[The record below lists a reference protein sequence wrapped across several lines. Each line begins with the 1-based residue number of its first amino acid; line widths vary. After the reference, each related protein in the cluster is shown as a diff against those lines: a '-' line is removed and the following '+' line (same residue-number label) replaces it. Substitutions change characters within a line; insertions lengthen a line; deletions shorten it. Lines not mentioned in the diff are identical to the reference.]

1 MTTSSTHPHG
11 RSPEELQR
19 EVKHER
25 ARVEDTI
32 QALQEKMSVG
42 NIVDQVLDTVRTH
55 GGDVGRNF
63 GRQVKDNPLPLLLTG
78 VGIAWLMSSDG
89 RGARDR
95 SYDDDYD
102 RDDDYGYDSGD
113 EGEALGY
120 QSNSTYGAPPVSSY
134 RTATP
139 GTPGVSVSQTASA
152 QDSGASVGQTEASM
166 HDKVRAEAENVAS
179 STRGRIDQAKAATQ
193 SGLNRAKDAANI
205 GLDQTRTSISS
216 ARRRTKR
223 LAYRSR
229 DRFGSLLEE
238 QPLVV
243 GALALAAGAALGSA
257 LPRSRAEDRLMG
269 EHSDAVAQGVRDIAR
284 EEGEKAKAVAG
295 AAADEALKIVDEAAG
310 KLDENTPSGRDMVD
324 KAEQSAKSAA
334 ERVANV
340 AREEAKKQNLAGGPG
355 GTI

>member
-1 MTTSSTHPHG
+1 
-11 RSPEELQR
+11 
-19 EVKHER
+19 
-25 ARVEDTI
+25 
-32 QALQEKMSVG
+32 
-42 NIVDQVLDTVRTH
+42 
-55 GGDVGRNF
+55 
-63 GRQVKDNPLPLLLTG
+63 
-78 VGIAWLMSSDG
+78 
-89 RGARDR
+89 
-95 SYDDDYD
+95 
-102 RDDDYGYDSGD
+102 
-113 EGEALGY
+113 
-120 QSNSTYGAPPVSSY
+120 
-134 RTATP
+134 
-139 GTPGVSVSQTASA
+139 
-152 QDSGASVGQTEASM
+152 M